1 MVGFRPKTD
10 GIKIFQRKR
19 RVLAENYI
27 KTTRVVE
34 VSEERGLT
42 DTKKAQKQC
51 WTRDWLDS
59 VCYKERSYFEKKELS
74 KRWRHIANKSVND
87 WGGG

>member
-42 DTKKAQKQC
+42 DTKKKPRNNVGHENTWA
-51 WTRDWLDS
+51 
-59 VCYKERSYFEKKELS
+59 RSDLKGVPTL
-74 KRWRHIANKSVND
+74 KRRN
-87 WGGG
+87 